1 MQKNAKE
8 RQGGNEAMLES
19 EAMAILVGAGVSY
32 GRREAALRA
41 AGSALAILA
50 EPGLYAA
57 QLQEKG
63 LALLRHAL
71 ADEARLLGGLA
82 KKKMALVLRE
92 DAQYPP
98 LLRQIAHPPHLLYVY
113 GETDLTDRF
122 PVAVVGT
129 RRASAYG
136 LTHTREI
143 AAELAQTGV
152 CVVSGLALGIDAAAH
167 TGALD
172 GGGRTVAVLG
182 SALDKPYPQE
192 NEPLMRRILESGGSV
207 VSEYAP
213 GTPPSRYSFLQ
224 RNRIIA
230 GMCLGTLVTE
240 GPRRSGALN
249 TATRTLENGREVFA
263 LPGNVDSPGAQ
274 LPNMLISEGARL
286 VTGAADILSAL
297 VIEPKDAPKAAQAAV
312 APMEAP
318 AEKKPHIPGGLDE
331 TQRAICAA
339 LLAGES
345 DFDAL
350 CAVSGLESDE
360 LGALLIEMEMD
371 GLVTPLAGTRY
382 APGTQMTG

>member
-1 MQKNAKE
+1 
-8 RQGGNEAMLES
+8 MLES

-63 LALLRHAL
+63 LALLRHAI

-297 VIEPKDAPKAAQAAV
+297 VIEPKDAPKAAHAAV

-339 LLAGES
+339 LLAGEA

>member
-1 MQKNAKE
+1 
-8 RQGGNEAMLES
+8 MLES

-92 DAQYPP
+92 DTQYPP

-192 NEPLMRRILESGGSV
+192 NDPLMRRILESGGSV

-286 VTGAADILSAL
+286 VTGAADILSVL

-339 LLAGES
+339 LLAGEA

>member
-1 MQKNAKE
+1 
-8 RQGGNEAMLES
+8 MLES

-136 LTHTREI
+136 LTHTRDI

-192 NEPLMRRILESGGSV
+192 NEPLMQRILESGGSV

-297 VIEPKDAPKAAQAAV
+297 VIEPKDAPKAAQAAY
-312 APMEAP
+312 APVEAP
-318 AEKKPHIPGGLDE
+318 PGKKQHIPGGLDE

-339 LLAGES
+339 LLAGEA

>member
-1 MQKNAKE
+1 
-8 RQGGNEAMLES
+8 MLES

-63 LALLRHAL
+63 LTLLRHAL

-182 SALDKPYPQE
+182 NALDKPYPQE
-192 NEPLMRRILESGGSV
+192 NKPLMRRILESGGSV

-339 LLAGES
+339 LLAGEA

>member
-1 MQKNAKE
+1 
-8 RQGGNEAMLES
+8 MLES

-50 EPGLYAA
+50 EPELYAA

-172 GGGRTVAVLG
+172 GGGRTIAVLG

-339 LLAGES
+339 LLAGAA

>member
-1 MQKNAKE
+1 
-8 RQGGNEAMLES
+8 MLES

-129 RRASAYG
+129 RRGSAYG
-136 LTHTREI
+136 LTHTRDI

-297 VIEPKDAPKAAQAAV
+297 VIEPKNEPKAAQAAV

-339 LLAGES
+339 LLAGEA

>member
-1 MQKNAKE
+1 
-8 RQGGNEAMLES
+8 MLES

-71 ADEARLLGGLA
+71 ADEARLLDGLA

-182 SALDKPYPQE
+182 GALDKPYPQE
-192 NEPLMRRILESGGSV
+192 NEPLMRRILENGGSV

-297 VIEPKDAPKAAQAAV
+297 VIEPKDEPKAAQAAV

-339 LLAGES
+339 LLAGEA

>member
-1 MQKNAKE
+1 
-8 RQGGNEAMLES
+8 MLES

-152 CVVSGLALGIDAAAH
+152 CVV
-167 TGALD
+167 
-172 GGGRTVAVLG
+172 
-182 SALDKPYPQE
+182 Y
-192 NEPLMRRILESGGSV
+192 
-207 VSEYAP
+207 
-213 GTPPSRYSFLQ
+213 
-224 RNRIIA
+224 
-230 GMCLGTLVTE
+230 
-240 GPRRSGALN
+240 RSGAGH
-249 TATRTLENGREVFA
+249 RRG
-263 LPGNVDSPGAQ
+263 GAYGCAGWRRA
-274 LPNMLISEGARL
+274 NRRRAG
-286 VTGAADILSAL
+286 
-297 VIEPKDAPKAAQAAV
+297 
-312 APMEAP
+312 
-318 AEKKPHIPGGLDE
+318 
-331 TQRAICAA
+331 QRA
-339 LLAGES
+339 G
-345 DFDAL
+345 
-350 CAVSGLESDE
+350 
-360 LGALLIEMEMD
+360 
-371 GLVTPLAGTRY
+371 
-382 APGTQMTG
+382 

>member
-1 MQKNAKE
+1 
-8 RQGGNEAMLES
+8 MLES

-192 NEPLMRRILESGGSV
+192 NEPLMRRILETGGSV

-249 TATRTLENGREVFA
+249 TATRTLESGREVFA

-297 VIEPKDAPKAAQAAV
+297 VIEPKGAPKAAQAAV

-339 LLAGES
+339 LLAGEA

>member
-1 MQKNAKE
+1 
-8 RQGGNEAMLES
+8 MLES

-50 EPGLYAA
+50 EPELYAA

-172 GGGRTVAVLG
+172 GGGRTIAVLG

-297 VIEPKDAPKAAQAAV
+297 VIEPKDAPKDAQAAV

-339 LLAGES
+339 LLAGEA

>member
-1 MQKNAKE
+1 
-8 RQGGNEAMLES
+8 MLES

-297 VIEPKDAPKAAQAAV
+297 VIEPKEAPKAAQAAA

-339 LLAGES
+339 LLAGEA

>member
-1 MQKNAKE
+1 
-8 RQGGNEAMLES
+8 MLES
-19 EAMAILVGAGVSY
+19 EAMAILVGTGVSY

-143 AAELAQTGV
+143 AAGLAQTGV

-318 AEKKPHIPGGLDE
+318 AEKEPHIPGGLDE

-339 LLAGES
+339 LLAGEA

>member
-1 MQKNAKE
+1 
-8 RQGGNEAMLES
+8 MLES

-92 DAQYPP
+92 DARYPP

-339 LLAGES
+339 LLAGEA

>member
-1 MQKNAKE
+1 
-8 RQGGNEAMLES
+8 MLES

-71 ADEARLLGGLA
+71 ADEARLLGGLT

-182 SALDKPYPQE
+182 GALDKPYPQE

-230 GMCLGTLVTE
+230 GMSLGTLVTE

-318 AEKKPHIPGGLDE
+318 VEKKPHIPGGLDE

-339 LLAGES
+339 LLAGEA

>member
-1 MQKNAKE
+1 
-8 RQGGNEAMLES
+8 MLES

-63 LALLRHAL
+63 LALLRHAI

-297 VIEPKDAPKAAQAAV
+297 VIEPKDAPKDAQAAV

-339 LLAGES
+339 LLAGEA

>member
-1 MQKNAKE
+1 
-8 RQGGNEAMLES
+8 MLES

-41 AGSALAILA
+41 AGSALTILA

-192 NEPLMRRILESGGSV
+192 NDPLMRRILESGGSV

-286 VTGAADILSAL
+286 VTGA
-297 VIEPKDAPKAAQAAV
+297 PKAAQAAV

-318 AEKKPHIPGGLDE
+318 AEKNPHIPGGLDE

-339 LLAGES
+339 LLAGEA

-382 APGTQMTG
+382 APGPQMRD

>member
-1 MQKNAKE
+1 
-8 RQGGNEAMLES
+8 MLES

-50 EPGLYAA
+50 EPELYAA

-297 VIEPKDAPKAAQAAV
+297 VIEPKDAPKDAQAAV

-339 LLAGES
+339 LLAGEA

>member
-1 MQKNAKE
+1 
-8 RQGGNEAMLES
+8 MLES

-172 GGGRTVAVLG
+172 GGGRTIAVLG

-230 GMCLGTLVTE
+230 GMSLGTLVTE

-318 AEKKPHIPGGLDE
+318 AEKKSHIPGGLDE
-331 TQRAICAA
+331 TQRAICVA
-339 LLAGES
+339 LLAGEA

>member
-1 MQKNAKE
+1 
-8 RQGGNEAMLES
+8 MLES

-71 ADEARLLGGLA
+71 ADEARLLGGLV

-182 SALDKPYPQE
+182 GALDKPYPQE
-192 NEPLMRRILESGGSV
+192 NEPLMRRILENGGSV

-297 VIEPKDAPKAAQAAV
+297 VIEPKDAPKDSQAAV

-339 LLAGES
+339 LLAGEA

-350 CAVSGLESDE
+350 CAVSGLESDA

>member
-1 MQKNAKE
+1 
-8 RQGGNEAMLES
+8 MLES

-182 SALDKPYPQE
+182 RALDKPYPQE

-339 LLAGES
+339 LLAGEA

>member
-1 MQKNAKE
+1 
-8 RQGGNEAMLES
+8 MLES

-63 LALLRHAL
+63 LALLRHAI

-297 VIEPKDAPKAAQAAV
+297 VIEPKNAPKAAQAAV

-339 LLAGES
+339 LLAGEA

>member
-1 MQKNAKE
+1 
-8 RQGGNEAMLES
+8 MLES

-297 VIEPKDAPKAAQAAV
+297 VIEPKDAPKAAQAVV

-339 LLAGES
+339 LLAGAV

>member
-1 MQKNAKE
+1 
-8 RQGGNEAMLES
+8 MLES

-249 TATRTLENGREVFA
+249 TATRTLESGREVFA

-339 LLAGES
+339 LLAGEA

-371 GLVTPLAGTRY
+371 GLVMPLAGTRY

>member
-1 MQKNAKE
+1 
-8 RQGGNEAMLES
+8 MLES

-71 ADEARLLGGLA
+71 ADEARLLGGLT

-297 VIEPKDAPKAAQAAV
+297 VIEPKDEPKAAQAAV

-339 LLAGES
+339 LLAGEA